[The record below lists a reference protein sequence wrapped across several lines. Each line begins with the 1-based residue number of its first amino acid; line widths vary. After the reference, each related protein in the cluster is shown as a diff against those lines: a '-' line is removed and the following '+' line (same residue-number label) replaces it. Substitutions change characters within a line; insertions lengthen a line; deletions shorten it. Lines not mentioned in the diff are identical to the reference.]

1 MENSFEVLCMPNQQR
16 SKAPG
21 EDPSYTT
28 ASFPDTNSLGF
39 RKSWESL
46 FATVEESPSVGQVA
60 HQSTPLFYP
69 ITVSVQ
75 VFMISFLKTTLLR
88 YNLYAI

>member
-1 MENSFEVLCMPNQQR
+1 MEDSFEVLCMSNQQR

-28 ASFPDTNSLGF
+28 ASFPYTNSLGF

-60 HQSTPLFYP
+60 PQSTPLFYP
-69 ITVSVQ
+69 ITVS
-75 VFMISFLKTTLLR
+75 FKSS
-88 YNLYAI
+88 